1 MKKSDISKAL
11 GRRISDVNL
20 GYPLAWENKNFGDK
34 RPFLV
39 FELVP
44 ISSQDNTLAGGFE
57 IHRGFMQISVV
68 AELNK
73 FSNDADDIADEV
85 AALFPKALKI
95 PITGGT
101 ITIIA
106 PAFIGQGYRDGS
118 DWRVPVRVDYE
129 AS

>member
-11 GRRISDVNL
+11 GSRIATANL

-34 RPFLV
+34 KPFLV

-44 ISSQDNTLAGGFE
+44 VSSQDNTLAGGFE
-57 IHRGFMQISVV
+57 IHTGFMQVSVV

-73 FSNDADDIADEV
+73 FSNEADDIADEV
-85 AALFPKALKI
+85 ASLFPKALKM

-101 ITIIA
+101 ITIMA
-106 PAFIGQGYRDGS
+106 PAFVGQGYRDVS